1 MRSLMR
7 TDKNHQMKSK
17 SISQNTFVYQI
28 GKKKTDEIYNSHAGK
43 PVSNWNIRGNAH
55 LHLINNYPIVG
66 SELKH

>member
-28 GKKKTDEIYNSHAGK
+28 GKKKLTKYIIHTESRFRIETF
-43 PVSNWNIRGNAH
+43 VVM
-55 LHLINNYPIVG
+55 LIFI
-66 SELKH
+66 

>member
-28 GKKKTDEIYNSHAGK
+28 GKKKLTKYIIHTLESRFRIETF
-43 PVSNWNIRGNAH
+43 VVM
-55 LHLINNYPIVG
+55 LIFI
-66 SELKH
+66 